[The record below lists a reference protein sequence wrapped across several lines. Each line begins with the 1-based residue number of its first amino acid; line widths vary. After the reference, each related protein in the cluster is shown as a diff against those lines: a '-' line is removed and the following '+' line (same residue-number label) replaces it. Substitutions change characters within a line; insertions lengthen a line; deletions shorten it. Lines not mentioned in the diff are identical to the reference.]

1 MVILLYIRKV
11 PNFYPKELLPPCAPG
26 AGALRAVTVVA
37 YILYACDPAMYFG
50 PAARAV
56 RATVARLRANI
67 VAPAR

>member
-1 MVILLYIRKV
+1 MGVWAVFRPRAIATLL
-11 PNFYPKELLPPCAPG
+11 
-26 AGALRAVTVVA
+26 TVVA
-37 YILYACDPAMYFG
+37 YILYACDPAMFG